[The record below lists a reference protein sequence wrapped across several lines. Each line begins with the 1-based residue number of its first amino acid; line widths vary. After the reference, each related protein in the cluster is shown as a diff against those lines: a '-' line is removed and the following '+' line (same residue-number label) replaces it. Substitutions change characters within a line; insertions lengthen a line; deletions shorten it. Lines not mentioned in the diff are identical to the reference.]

1 MQLQLICPKP
11 HHHHH
16 HPQEGETT
24 RVQDPKRES
33 IHPPTSINPQSWVFC
48 PLTPHPCHLEQ
59 DTQTCKQTLPNLF
72 RASDCKSCKRNHP
85 HHLSSGPESNE
96 FQNLPQSCR
105 SSWERTRDESLCL
118 ESFPSSTSRGT
129 SVELIPGINIIMIVI
144 TSLHPCRNHHNYDV
158 H

>member
-1 MQLQLICPKP
+1 MQSQLICPKLSPP

-72 RASDCKSCKRNHP
+72 RARDSIYPANETALIQTVVITFLLALNQMNNVGTLK
-85 HHLSSGPESNE
+85 HL
-96 FQNLPQSCR
+96 QSCR
-105 SSWERTRDESLCL
+105 SFWERTRDESLCL

-129 SVELIPGINIIMIVI
+129 SAERIPGIIMIVNI
-144 TSLHPCRNHHNYDV
+144 SL
-158 H
+158 